1 MHDFDFLK
9 LRQPKTHWFFKALKT
24 TIYSAQD
31 FFFGGVERK
40 FFVICK
46 IQFLI
51 DE

>member
-9 LRQPKTHWFFKALKT
+9 LRQPKTHWFFKAKKLQYIVHRT
-24 TIYSAQD
+24 
-31 FFFGGVERK
+31 FFWGVERK
-40 FFVICK
+40 IFVLQ